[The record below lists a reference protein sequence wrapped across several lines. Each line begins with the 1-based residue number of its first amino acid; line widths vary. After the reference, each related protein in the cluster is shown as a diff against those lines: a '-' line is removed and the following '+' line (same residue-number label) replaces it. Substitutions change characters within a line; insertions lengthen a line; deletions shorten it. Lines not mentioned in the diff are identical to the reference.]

1 MRNIRGIAPYLPREG
16 PAINDDGRNSYIS
29 YFCKKLLDSQCLG
42 TLKSRIL
49 SWEKWSNLVRGRKL
63 FSHDMTSDNN
73 LCIAPY
79 LPREGPETI
88 FSSFYFYY

>member
-49 SWEKWSNLVRGRKL
+49 S
-63 FSHDMTSDNN
+63 
-73 LCIAPY
+73 
-79 LPREGPETI
+79 
-88 FSSFYFYY
+88 